1 MTREQ
6 STSTQAS
13 PRKGLGARRGM
24 GFLALLAGVL
34 AVCLTVGVGSA
45 SAAGAPSFADGSVV
59 ALGVTQTS
67 AGPFRVGLQEAG
79 ARETKW
85 SVEYALGELGP
96 WSPVPGGSGSVPAG
110 LQTFAAG
117 GELTGLTPE
126 TTYYIRARAENG
138 FEPAVEPVY
147 GPALTEPPVKFETL
161 PVRPEGGVCRFP
173 KVTGVSANV
182 VCHLRPDGFETS
194 WRVEYATS
202 QKALE
207 EGAGTV
213 VSKGTITLA
222 EAEKDAQEEQEHETG
237 GDDGYQTVEG
247 QLAGLAPEKAYYATV
262 FAENEHGVET
272 KQPFTKFVTG
282 GVPVVST
289 LAVHSLHGSLIR
301 VLGVV
306 QPHGDDTHIHFEYL
320 PVGEFEANGFAN
332 AASTPERDVGSGEY
346 EEGENVF
353 PTYTFGGDL
362 AGLVPGEAY
371 AYRLVARSDLGTVD
385 GSAQTLT
392 DPEEAHAAISA
403 CANQYMRVGGEKT
416 VDIGDYEY
424 LAANADGSQLLLQE
438 QGGGSYPVVLYQ
450 TETGTATA
458 LFTLTSP
465 INRSTNLVVSR
476 DFTAFLPAQPGAADP
491 RRPAG

>member
-1 MTREQ
+1 M
-6 STSTQAS
+6 
-13 PRKGLGARRGM
+13 
-24 GFLALLAGVL
+24 
-34 AVCLTVGVGSA
+34 
-45 SAAGAPSFADGSVV
+45 
-59 ALGVTQTS
+59 
-67 AGPFRVGLQEAG
+67 
-79 ARETKW
+79 
-85 SVEYALGELGP
+85 
-96 WSPVPGGSGSVPAG
+96 
-110 LQTFAAG
+110 
-117 GELTGLTPE
+117 
-126 TTYYIRARAENG
+126 
-138 FEPAVEPVY
+138 Y